1 MNEPSVKIER
11 VPVGDTGEPLK
22 KKGGALKWIIIG
34 IAVAAAAG
42 VGVWKFLPQSSAPT
56 HEIVEPVEI
65 SKKAEEPPKF
75 GEVFQLS
82 DIVINPAGSR
92 RVFMVCVTL
101 ELSDPALKK
110 EVEKRE
116 SLLRDNLITLFASQP
131 LDVLIDIKYRQAF
144 RARVKKIM
152 DYQLGETAVTRV
164 FFEKWVFQ

>member
-1 MNEPSVKIER
+1 MKI
-11 VPVGDTGEPLK
+11 V
-22 KKGGALKWIIIG
+22 I
-34 IAVAAAAG
+34 IAVVVGLLVGAGIYFLLPMFQHKAA
-42 VGVWKFLPQSSAPT
+42 L
-56 HEIVEPVEI
+56 VEPVEVE
-65 SKKAEEPPKF
+65 SPPGEPKPF
-75 GEVFQLS
+75 GEVYQMS

-92 RVFMVCVTL
+92 RVFMVTVAL
-101 ELSDPALKK
+101 EIANKEKLK

-152 DYQLGETAVTRV
+152 DYQVGEGTINRV